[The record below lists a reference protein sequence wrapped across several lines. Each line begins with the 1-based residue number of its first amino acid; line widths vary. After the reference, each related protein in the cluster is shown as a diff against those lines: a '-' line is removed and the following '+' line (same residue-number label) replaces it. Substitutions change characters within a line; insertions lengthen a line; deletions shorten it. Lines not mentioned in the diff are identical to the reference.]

1 MPRSRK
7 SANGLEDN
15 PVDLN
20 RQFAEEPIK
29 PVEVASFPVL
39 SQVLAREMRTHGLAG
54 KISPRV
60 VRGLVSAAG
69 IPILGRQRGAQIAMN
84 ADAPDA
90 VGVMRREIIHALRYP
105 SLWGADNG
113 LFMQAEWQALV
124 KAARAN
130 AAISERVERDW
141 ADKSEALRTEEKV
154 AEL

>member
-7 SANGLEDN
+7 AAIGLEDN

-20 RQFAEEPIK
+20 LQFAGEPIK
-29 PVEVASFPVL
+29 PVEVASFPAL
-39 SQVLAREMRTHGLAG
+39 SQALVREMRTHGLAG

-69 IPILGRQRGAQIAMN
+69 IPILGRQRGAQIEMN

-90 VGVMRREIIHALRYP
+90 VGVMRHEIIHALRDP
-105 SLWGADNG
+105 SIWGADYG
-113 LFMQAEWQALV
+113 LFTQAEWQALV

-130 AAISERVERDW
+130 AAISECVERDW
-141 ADKSEALRTEEKV
+141 RISRRRYGPRKR
-154 AEL
+154 